1 MARHCRS
8 PLKLMETKAWFPL
21 CMDVTGSPL
30 SAALQAETSLWS
42 LRSRLSRLRAGHS
55 DPPSASAPTQ
65 AGPQA
70 QAPPP
75 AHTRSITLT
84 VLVSP
89 HHTHTC
95 TPARHS
101 SGGSAQKLLSKWMI
115 SNTQSFPKANL
126 PKTTSFTQTA
136 DRLVSIL
143 VDTHTHL
150 QLSVLTTKAI
160 CMDAGGEHLEGAGGN
175 SGSGIR
181 RTVDGP

>member
-1 MARHCRS
+1 MNKIPPDVLLNQTRRRSRAYFVLWKSGGRMARHCRS

-30 SAALQAETSLWS
+30 LAALQAETSLWS

-126 PKTTSFTQTA
+126 PKTTTFRFDNKSNLHGCW
-136 DRLVSIL
+136 R
-143 VDTHTHL
+143 
-150 QLSVLTTKAI
+150 
-160 CMDAGGEHLEGAGGN
+160 
-175 SGSGIR
+175 
-181 RTVDGP
+181 

>member
-1 MARHCRS
+1 MFCGKAGGAWPGTAILLLSRWRQKPGS
-8 PLKLMETKAWFPL
+8 PCA
-21 CMDVTGSPL
+21 MDVTGSPL
-30 SAALQAETSLWS
+30 AAALQAETSLWS

-55 DPPSASAPTQ
+55 DPPSASARTQ

-75 AHTRSITLT
+75 AHTRSSTLT

-136 DRLVSIL
+136 DRLVSIS
-143 VDTHTHL
+143 VDTHTF
-150 QLSVLTTKAI
+150 TTFRFDNKSNLHG
-160 CMDAGGEHLEGAGGN
+160 CW
-175 SGSGIR
+175 R
-181 RTVDGP
+181 